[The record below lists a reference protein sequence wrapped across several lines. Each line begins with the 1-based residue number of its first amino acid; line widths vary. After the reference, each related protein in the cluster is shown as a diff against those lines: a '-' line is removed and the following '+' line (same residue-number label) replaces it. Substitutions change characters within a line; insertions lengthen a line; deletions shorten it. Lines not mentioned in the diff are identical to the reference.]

1 MISKLVSCFVAAGAG
16 SRVRILCMQESRPG
30 FRGSVSETI
39 GFPAMIA
46 SIDLRS

>member
-1 MISKLVSCFVAAGAG
+1 MHFGSMGGGGGST
-16 SRVRILCMQESRPG
+16 SRVRISRTQDSRLG

-39 GFPAMIA
+39 GFFAMIA

>member
-1 MISKLVSCFVAAGAG
+1 MHD
-16 SRVRILCMQESRPG
+16 SRFG

-39 GFPAMIA
+39 GFSAMIA